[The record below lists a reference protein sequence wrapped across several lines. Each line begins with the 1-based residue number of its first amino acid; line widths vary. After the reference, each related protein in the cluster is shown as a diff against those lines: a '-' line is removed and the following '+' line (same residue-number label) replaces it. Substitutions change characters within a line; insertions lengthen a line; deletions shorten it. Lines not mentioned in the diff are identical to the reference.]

1 MSAAE
6 QGRTPTAGDKAATRD
21 PEEIRE
27 EIEETRAE
35 LGETVSEVAAKTD
48 VKKQAQAKTDEL
60 KEQAGAKAQE
70 AKAKAQELGEK
81 AKEVAPDSAGEGVQ
95 QAQRVARENPVP
107 VALAGAFL
115 AGIVLGRLT
124 SR

>member
-1 MSAAE
+1 MSAAD
-6 QGRTPTAGDKAATRD
+6 QGRTTTADDKSARD
-21 PEEIRE
+21 PGDIRKD
-27 EIEETRAE
+27 IEDTRAE
-35 LGETVSEVAAKTD
+35 LGETVAEVAEKTD

-60 KEQAGAKAQE
+60 KEQAGARAQE
-70 AKAKAQELGEK
+70 AKAKAQELGDK
-81 AKEVAPDSAGEGVQ
+81 VKEIAPDSAGEGVQ

>member
-6 QGRTPTAGDKAATRD
+6 QRRTTTADDKSSRD
-21 PEEIRE
+21 PEEIRDD
-27 EIEETRAE
+27 IEATRAE

-70 AKAKAQELGEK
+70 AKAKARELGDK
-81 AKEVAPDSAGEGVQ
+81 AKEVAPNSAGEGME

-107 VALAGAFL
+107 VALGGAFL